1 MHASLRDARA
11 KLTKQV
17 EGGIEPS
24 LDANLDHL
32 IAPRSKSQS
41 TQKTPSPRSLAERPF
56 TFCGS
61 G

>member
-17 EGGIEPS
+17 EGGIEPA
-24 LDANLDHL
+24 LEANLDHL
-32 IAPRSKSQS
+32 IAPRSQNRS
-41 TQKTPSPRSLAERPF
+41 TQKKPSSRSLAGRPF
-56 TFCGS
+56 TLCGS